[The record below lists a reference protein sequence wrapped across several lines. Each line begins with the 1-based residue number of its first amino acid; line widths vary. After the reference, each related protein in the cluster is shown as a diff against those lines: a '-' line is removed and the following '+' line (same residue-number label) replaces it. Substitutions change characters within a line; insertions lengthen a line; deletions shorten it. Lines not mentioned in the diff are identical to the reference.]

1 MDLKLPKHL
10 GIIMDGNGRWAKQR
24 GLKRYKG
31 HQEGVN
37 VFKEIIKESFKLGI
51 KYISVYAFSVDNW
64 KRDQEE
70 INFLMKMIIKF
81 YDTDF
86 PYLKNNNIRV
96 LQSGITSNLNEEII
110 QIIRKIEK
118 ETEKNN
124 GGVLNICF
132 NYSGQLEILDA
143 AKKIA
148 KEYNEKK
155 IDIENMTINDFKK
168 YLYHDLPDIDL
179 LIRTSGELRISDF
192 MLYRIAYSELWFTDK
207 LWPDFTKDDLYK
219 AIEDFSKRERRFGS
233 A

>member
-1 MDLKLPKHL
+1 
-10 GIIMDGNGRWAKQR
+10 MDGNGRWAKQR

-110 QIIRKIEK
+110 VIDTNSYLNAVGFETQDGLHYTQKTYEIIYKYIK
-118 ETEKNN
+118 
-124 GGVLNICF
+124 
-132 NYSGQLEILDA
+132 SQL
-143 AKKIA
+143 
-148 KEYNEKK
+148 
-155 IDIENMTINDFKK
+155 
-168 YLYHDLPDIDL
+168 
-179 LIRTSGELRISDF
+179 
-192 MLYRIAYSELWFTDK
+192 
-207 LWPDFTKDDLYK
+207 
-219 AIEDFSKRERRFGS
+219 
-233 A
+233 

>member
-1 MDLKLPKHL
+1 
-10 GIIMDGNGRWAKQR
+10 MDGNGRWAKQR